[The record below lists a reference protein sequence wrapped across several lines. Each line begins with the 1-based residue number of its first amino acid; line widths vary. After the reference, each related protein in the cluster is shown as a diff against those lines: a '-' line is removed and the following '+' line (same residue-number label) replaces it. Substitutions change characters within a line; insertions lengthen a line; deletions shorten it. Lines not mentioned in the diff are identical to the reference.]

1 MSQLHEIEYF
11 INERPGAHFTLEE
24 GRGETYASGEPTLY
38 CHSRYPR
45 GSVLAGQDRREFVAT
60 WESEQD
66 AITEL
71 DAIKVALPGFRYS
84 NLILDMASTHRPVAE
99 MVAHLPEDEG

>member
-11 INERPGAHFTLEE
+11 LNERKGAHFTLEA
-24 GRGETYASGEPTLY
+24 GRGETYDSGEPTLY

-60 WESEQD
+60 WESEHD
-66 AITEL
+66 ALEEL
-71 DAIKVALPGFRYS
+71 EQLRFSRKDFKFS
-84 NLILDMASTHRPVAE
+84 NLILDMGSTHRPVAE